1 MNRKLYGKERRLSY
15 EKQRMVCGWL
25 FVLPWVIGF
34 VVFFARPI
42 ISSFIYSLSNVSI
55 GNGIT
60 TDFVGFDL
68 YKVLLTK
75 DVDFLPALF
84 TAFKQLITDVPL
96 ILALSLFI
104 ALLLN
109 NKFKGRTVARAV
121 FFLPVIV
128 ASGIILTLLSQDSF
142 ASDMMSSNSNT
153 ALFGAYGLESLL
165 TKMNLPSNIIS
176 SLTTIVNDIFS
187 VVWQSGIQ
195 ILLFLSGLQAIPTS
209 YYEAASIE
217 GANGWMAFWKITFPT
232 LMPTTLVAI
241 VYSIVDSFTYY
252 ENPVILLIEETYLEN
267 MRFDYASTMSWMY
280 FLFIIIVLVLVF
292 VLLGKYNK
300 SRD

>member
-1 MNRKLYGKERRLSY
+1 MKAKRKTLSY
-15 EKQRMVCGWL
+15 EKQRAISGWL
-25 FVLPWVIGF
+25 FILPWVIGF

-42 ISSFIYSLSNVSI
+42 ITSFGYSLSNVSI
-55 GNGIT
+55 GNGIDT
-60 TDFVGFDL
+60 HFVGLDH
-68 YKVLLTK
+68 YKELFTK

-84 TAFKQLITDVPL
+84 TAFEQLITDVPL

-109 NKFKGRTVARAV
+109 NEFKGRTVARAV

-128 ASGIILTLLSQDSF
+128 ASGIILTLFSQDSF
-142 ASDMMSSNSNT
+142 ASDMMSDNSNT
-153 ALFGAYGLESLL
+153 ALFGAYGLEALL
-165 TKMNLPSNIIS
+165 NKMNLPSDVIS
-176 SLTTIVNDIFS
+176 SLTTIVNDIFDI
-187 VVWQSGIQ
+187 VWQSGIQ
-195 ILLFLSGLQAIPTS
+195 ILLFLSGLQAIPSS

-217 GANGWMAFWKITFPT
+217 GANGWLAFWKITFPT

-252 ENPVILLIEETYLEN
+252 ENPVISLIEETYLEN

-280 FLFIIIVLVLVF
+280 FVFIILVLVVVF
-292 VLLGKYNK
+292 LFLGKYNR

>member
-1 MNRKLYGKERRLSY
+1 MKNKKRLLSY
-15 EKQRMVCGWL
+15 EKQRAVCGWL
-25 FVLPWVIGF
+25 FILPWVIGF

-42 ISSFIYSLSNVSI
+42 ISSFRYSLSNVSI

-68 YKVLLTK
+68 YKELLTK

-128 ASGIILTLLSQDSF
+128 ASGIILTLFSQDSF

-153 ALFGAYGLESLL
+153 ALFGAYGLEALL
-165 TKMNLPSNIIS
+165 TKMNLPANIIS
-176 SLTTIVNDIFS
+176 SLTTIVNDIFD

-217 GANGWMAFWKITFPT
+217 GANGWLAFWKITFPT

-280 FLFIIIVLVLVF
+280 FVFIIIVLVVVF
-292 VLLGKYNK
+292 TSLGKYNK
-300 SRD
+300 SRY